1 MEYSTVLN
9 HPTLD
14 KIHLKTTNYRLS
26 GNNQFITDMKCN
38 AAGETMAETKYHNI
52 QGLNL
57 TVKPDKQGQDAA
69 YIYFNPNKVDIG
81 FVMQQSNQA
90 GLDFDLLQS
99 NVIRADIERH
109 QQLQFNIRAYH
120 NILLS
125 AGSGKRENVQHNGTF
140 RTGTQS
146 ITWQIYDKSG
156 QANLPVKNICR
167 AETKYLKPYYLK
179 RAGIETYQDLM
190 TADLMQLY
198 IKPYQLYLS
207 NLNRIDGNHDADKIG
222 QDVQLLE
229 SLFKTCNR
237 AMQTFINV
245 KGIESAG
252 LDYLLQI
259 VQAADIPK
267 QKRYNAKKYLLSLSD
282 RLHIG
287 MQTDMVHELLSY
299 FGAAAVSDDG
309 RI

>member
-1 MEYSTVLN
+1 
-9 HPTLD
+9 
-14 KIHLKTTNYRLS
+14 
-26 GNNQFITDMKCN
+26 
-38 AAGETMAETKYHNI
+38 
-52 QGLNL
+52 
-57 TVKPDKQGQDAA
+57 
-69 YIYFNPNKVDIG
+69 
-81 FVMQQSNQA
+81 
-90 GLDFDLLQS
+90 
-99 NVIRADIERH
+99 
-109 QQLQFNIRAYH
+109 
-120 NILLS
+120 
-125 AGSGKRENVQHNGTF
+125 
-140 RTGTQS
+140 
-146 ITWQIYDKSG
+146 
-156 QANLPVKNICR
+156 
-167 AETKYLKPYYLK
+167 
-179 RAGIETYQDLM
+179 M